1 MKAFS
6 FRLNAPS
13 DCDSVGFPEPCSERK
28 QYRRPSLKRLI
39 QLNSPEWPYGLMG
52 MLGAITAGGSMP
64 LFVLGI
70 TEGLIAFYSLVPGYL
85 PQEIRKLS
93 ILFLCAGIATLLFF
107 VTEHY
112 FFGVMGENVT
122 LRVRRLMFTG

>member
-1 MKAFS
+1 
-6 FRLNAPS
+6 
-13 DCDSVGFPEPCSERK
+13 
-28 QYRRPSLKRLI
+28 
-39 QLNSPEWPYGLMG
+39 MG
-52 MLGAITAGGSMP
+52 MLGAVTAGGSMP

-93 ILFLCAGIATLLFF
+93 ILFLCAGMATLLFF
-107 VTEHY
+107 VMEHY

-122 LRVRRLMFTG
+122 FRVRHLMFSGLNPHC